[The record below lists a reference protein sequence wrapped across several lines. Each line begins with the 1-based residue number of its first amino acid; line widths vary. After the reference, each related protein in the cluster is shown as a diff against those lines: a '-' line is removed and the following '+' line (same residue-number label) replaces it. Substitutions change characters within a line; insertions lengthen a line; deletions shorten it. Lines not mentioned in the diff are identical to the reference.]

1 MNKSF
6 VTVGG
11 ALFLCL
17 FLITNP
23 ASGERVRGVDVS
35 QWQFNMNWDTT
46 YDAGIRFAFIRA
58 SRGGPMGGLI
68 VDSSLDQHMAGA
80 GDAGILR
87 GAYHFSRP
95 AFLVN
100 ENLNPGTADDQPTV
114 PEITAHAISEA
125 QHFYDTAGQYMTEG
139 FLRPVLDLEEYA
151 IMDGFSPHP
160 AYEPLTNTTL
170 TTWANTFIDHLQGLS
185 GAEALVY
192 MNSTFARDRVTADLN
207 HRDLWLARYNLGHP
221 GSVDPETSNPETPA
235 GSFVNPYG
243 VWNDPIGGAPSH
255 DSWSFWQYS
264 NAGHGATYG
273 SGSTYIDLDLFNGS
287 MAELREQ
294 FVIPEPGAAT
304 LAVGMAFLALA
315 RRRRG

>member
-1 MNKSF
+1 
-6 VTVGG
+6 
-11 ALFLCL
+11 
-17 FLITNP
+17 
-23 ASGERVRGVDVS
+23 
-35 QWQFNMNWDTT
+35 
-46 YDAGIRFAFIRA
+46 
-58 SRGGPMGGLI
+58 
-68 VDSSLDQHMAGA
+68 MAGA
-80 GDAGILR
+80 GDAGILL

-95 AFLVN
+95 VFLVN
-100 ENLNPGTADDQPTV
+100 ENFNPGTADNQPTLLSTSTTRPANRGIPPPGAGPGGV
-114 PEITAHAISEA
+114 RHHGWLQPAPRLRTA
-125 QHFYDTAGQYMTEG
+125 DQY
-139 FLRPVLDLEEYA
+139 P
-151 IMDGFSPHP
+151 
-160 AYEPLTNTTL
+160 L

-243 VWNDPIGGAPSH
+243 VWNYPIGGAPSH
-255 DSWSFWQYS
+255 NSWSFWQYS